1 MIEPK
6 EAIKQIEP
14 YDVPL
19 FAEHYELK
27 IDANENVFGC
37 SEKVIERLKN
47 ITTEDISRY
56 PHYGAVTKKIAEF
69 LSLSIDEIKV
79 TDGADEALAA
89 LIQTY
94 CDSEDEMLTVTPSF
108 SMPKLYA
115 NFVGAKVVEINYQK
129 RWEFPT
135 EDFLKEIETNPKI
148 KVVHLT
154 SPNNPTGECI
164 SEETAERILK
174 AAQDKLVI
182 FDETYGGYS
191 GKSMISR
198 VKDYENLAVV
208 KSFSKDF
215 ALAGLR
221 IGYIVTNAKRIKL
234 LKTVISPYSVN
245 SIAAIAAEAALS
257 DLKHFEKVKTE
268 IQKSK
273 EFLTKELEKLNFTIY
288 PSEANFILINAGEKA
303 DFVYLT
309 LLKNGIKIREYSNKL
324 MNGLLRITIPQVE
337 KAKKI
342 IELLQPKPTL
352 IFDMDGVLVDVS
364 NSYRTTIKKT
374 YEFFA
379 NKEISYDKISEAK
392 NSGGLNNDW
401 DLTDFLLNSE
411 GIIVD
416 REKLINVFEKIYFNN
431 GNGLINNE
439 KFLANRKFFEE
450 LSKKYN
456 LAIFTGRPRAEAIF
470 TLKKENVEEF
480 FYPIITMDDLP
491 KDRQKPDSL
500 GIEVIRNKIL
510 TTNEIFYFG
519 DTSDDMRCGKSANV
533 KTIGVLP
540 PQAKSTETEIRLA
553 KNGADRILK
562 AVTDFTLT
570 EEKILK

>member
-6 EAIKQIEP
+6 KAIKQIEP
-14 YDVPL
+14 YEVPL
-19 FAEHYELK
+19 FAEHYALK

-37 SEKVIERLKN
+37 SPKVIERLKN

-56 PHYGAVTKKIAEF
+56 PHYGAVTQKIAEY
-69 LSLSIDEIKV
+69 LNVSTDEIKV

-94 CDSEDEMLTVTPSF
+94 CDTDDVMLTVTPSF

-115 NFVGAKVVEINYQK
+115 NLAGAKVVELNYKK

-148 KVVHLT
+148 KIVHLT

-164 SEETAERILK
+164 SEEIAEKILK

-221 IGYIVTNAKRIKL
+221 IGYIVTNSERIRL

-245 SIAAIAAEAALS
+245 ALAAIAAEAALS
-257 DLKHFEKVKTE
+257 DLEHFERVKAE

-273 EFLTKELEKLNFTIY
+273 EILTNGFKNLGFTVY
-288 PSEANFILINAGEKA
+288 PSEANFVLINADEKA
-303 DFVYLT
+303 EFVYLT
-309 LLKNGIKIREYSNKL
+309 LLKNGIKVRKYSNKS
-324 MNGLLRITIPQVE
+324 MSGLLRITMPQVE

-342 IELLQPKPTL
+342 IEILQPKPTL
-352 IFDMDGVLVDVS
+352 IFDMDGVLADVS

-374 YEFFA
+374 YEYFSDR
-379 NKEISYDKISEAK
+379 EMSYERISEAK

-401 DLTDFLLNSE
+401 DLTEFLLNSD
-411 GIIVD
+411 GITVE
-416 REKLINVFEKIYFNN
+416 RQKLIEVFEKIYFDN
-431 GNGLINNE
+431 GNGLINQE
-439 KFLANRKFFEE
+439 KFLANRNFFEE

-456 LAIFTGRPRAEAIF
+456 LAIFTGRPCVEAIY

-491 KDRQKPDSL
+491 KNRQKPDSL
-500 GIEVIRNKIL
+500 GIEIIKNKIL
-510 TTNEIFYFG
+510 TTDEIFYFG
-519 DTSDDMRCGKSANV
+519 DTSDDMKCGKSAKV
-533 KTIGVLP
+533 KAIGVLP
-540 PQAKSTETEIRLA
+540 PQDKSAEMSARLLE
-553 KNGADRILK
+553 NGAARVLK
-562 AVTDFTLT
+562 TVTDFTHT

>member
-14 YDVPL
+14 YEVPL
-19 FAEHYELK
+19 FAEHYALK

-37 SEKVIERLKN
+37 SPKVIERLKN
-47 ITTEDISRY
+47 ITIEDISRY
-56 PHYGAVTKKIAEF
+56 PHYGAVTQKIAEY
-69 LSLSIDEIKV
+69 LKISIDEIKV

-94 CDSEDEMLTVTPSF
+94 CDADDVMLTVTPSF

-115 NFVGAKVVEINYQK
+115 NLAGAKVVELNYKK

-148 KVVHLT
+148 KIVHLT

-164 SEETAERILK
+164 SEEIAEKILK

-221 IGYIVTNAKRIKL
+221 IGYIVTNSERIRL

-245 SIAAIAAEAALS
+245 ALAAIAAETALS
-257 DLKHFEKVKTE
+257 DLEHFEKVKAE

-273 EFLTKELEKLNFTIY
+273 EILTNGLENLGFTVY
-288 PSEANFILINAGEKA
+288 PSEANFVLINADEKA
-303 DFVYLT
+303 EFVYLT
-309 LLKNGIKIREYSNKL
+309 LLKNGIKVRKYSNKS
-324 MNGLLRITIPQVE
+324 MSGLLRITMPQVE
-337 KAKKI
+337 KAKEI
-342 IELLQPKPTL
+342 IEILQPKPTL
-352 IFDMDGVLVDVS
+352 IFDMDGVLADVS

-374 YEFFA
+374 YEYFSDREM
-379 NKEISYDKISEAK
+379 NYERISEAK

-401 DLTDFLLNSE
+401 DLTEFLLKSD
-411 GIIVD
+411 GITVE
-416 REKLINVFEKIYFNN
+416 RQKLIEVFEKIYFDN
-431 GNGLINNE
+431 GNGLINQE
-439 KFLANRKFFEE
+439 KFLANRNFFEE

-456 LAIFTGRPRAEAIF
+456 LAIFTGRPSIEAIY

-500 GIEVIRNKIL
+500 GIEIIKNKIL
-510 TTNEIFYFG
+510 TTDEIFYFG
-519 DTSDDMRCGKSANV
+519 DTSDDMKCGKSANV
-533 KTIGVLP
+533 KAIGVLP
-540 PQAKSTETEIRLA
+540 PQDKSSEMSARLLE
-553 KNGADRILK
+553 NGADRVLK
-562 AVTDFTLT
+562 TVTDFTLT

>member
-6 EAIKQIEP
+6 KAIKQIEP
-14 YDVPL
+14 YEVPL
-19 FAEHYELK
+19 FAEHYALK

-37 SEKVIERLKN
+37 SPKVIERLKN

-56 PHYGAVTKKIAEF
+56 PHYGAVTQKIAEY
-69 LSLSIDEIKV
+69 LNVSTEEIKV

-94 CDSEDEMLTVTPSF
+94 CDTDDVMLTVTPSF

-115 NFVGAKVVEINYQK
+115 NLAGAKVVELDYKK

-221 IGYIVTNAKRIKL
+221 IGYIVTNSERIKL

-245 SIAAIAAEAALS
+245 SLAAIAAEAALS
-257 DLKHFEKVKTE
+257 DLEYFAKVKAE

-273 EFLTKELEKLNFTIY
+273 EILTNGFKNLGLTVY
-288 PSEANFILINAGEKA
+288 PSEANFVLINADEKA

-309 LLKNGIKIREYSNKL
+309 LLKNGIKVRKYSNKS
-324 MNGLLRITIPQVE
+324 MSGLLRITMPQVE
-337 KAKKI
+337 KAEKI
-342 IELLQPKPTL
+342 IEILQPKPTL
-352 IFDMDGVLVDVS
+352 IFDMDGVLADVS

-374 YEFFA
+374 YEYFSG
-379 NKEISYDKISEAK
+379 KKMSYDRISEAK

-401 DLTDFLLNSE
+401 DLTEFLLNSD
-411 GIIVD
+411 GITVE
-416 REKLINVFEKIYFNN
+416 RQKLVEVFEKIYFDD
-431 GNGLINNE
+431 GNGLINQE
-439 KFLANRKFFEE
+439 DFLADRNFFEE

-456 LAIFTGRPRAEAIF
+456 LAIFTGRPRVEAVY
-470 TLKKENVEEF
+470 TLKKENFAEF

-500 GIEVIRNKIL
+500 GIEIIKNKIL
-510 TTNEIFYFG
+510 TTDEIFYFG
-519 DTSDDMRCGKSANV
+519 DTSDDMKCGKSANA
-533 KTIGVLP
+533 KAIGVLP
-540 PQAKSTETEIRLA
+540 PQDKSPEMSARLLE
-553 KNGADRILK
+553 NGADRVLTT
-562 AVTDFTLT
+562 VTDFTHT

>member
-6 EAIKQIEP
+6 EAVKQIEP
-14 YDVPL
+14 YEVPL
-19 FAEHYELK
+19 FAETYSLK

-37 SEKVIERLKN
+37 SSKVIERLKN
-47 ITTEDISRY
+47 ITTDDISRY
-56 PHYGAVTKKIAEF
+56 PHYGTVTKKIAEY
-69 LSLSIDEIKV
+69 LKVSTDEIKI
-79 TDGADEALAA
+79 TDGADEALSA

-94 CDSEDEMLTVTPSF
+94 CNTDDVMLTVTPSF

-115 NFVGAKVVEINYQK
+115 NLAGAKVVEIGYQK

-148 KVVHLT
+148 KIVHLT

-164 SEETAERILK
+164 SEENAERILK
-174 AAQDKLVI
+174 VAKDKLVI

-191 GKSMISR
+191 DKSMISK

-221 IGYIVTNAKRIKL
+221 IGYIVTNSERIKL

-245 SIAAIAAEAALS
+245 SLAAIAAETALS
-257 DLKHFEKVKTE
+257 DLGHFEKVKEE
-268 IQKSK
+268 IKKSK
-273 EFLTKELEKLNFTIY
+273 EFLTNGFQKLGFTVY
-288 PSEANFILINAGEKA
+288 PSEANFLLINAGEKA

-309 LLKNGIKIREYSNKL
+309 LLKNGIKVRKFTDKL
-324 MNGLLRITIPQVE
+324 MNGLLRITIPQIE
-337 KAKKI
+337 NAEKI
-342 IELLQPKPTL
+342 IEFLQPKPTL
-352 IFDMDGVLVDVS
+352 IFDMDGVLADVS

-374 YEFFA
+374 YEYFS
-379 NKEISYDKISEAK
+379 NKEMSYNRISEAK

-401 DLTDFLLNSE
+401 DLTEFLLNSD
-411 GIIVD
+411 GITVE
-416 REKLINVFEKIYFNN
+416 REKLIDVFEKIYFDN
-431 GNGLINNE
+431 GNGLINQE
-439 KFLANRKFFEE
+439 KFLANRNFFKE

-456 LAIFTGRPRAEAIF
+456 LAIFTGRPSVEAIY

-500 GIEVIRNKIL
+500 GIEIIKSKVLATDEIL
-510 TTNEIFYFG
+510 YFG
-519 DTSDDMRCGKSANV
+519 DTSDDMKCGKSANV
-533 KTIGVLP
+533 TAIGVLP
-540 PQAKSTETEIRLA
+540 PQDKSSEMTVRLI
-553 KNGADRILK
+553 KNGADRVLK
-562 AVTDFTLT
+562 KVTDFTHT

>member
-14 YDVPL
+14 YEVPL
-19 FAEHYELK
+19 FAEHYALK

-37 SEKVIERLKN
+37 SPKVIERLKN
-47 ITTEDISRY
+47 ITIEDISRY
-56 PHYGAVTKKIAEF
+56 PHYGAVTQKIAEY
-69 LSLSIDEIKV
+69 LKISIDEIKV

-94 CDSEDEMLTVTPSF
+94 CDADDVMLTVTPSF

-115 NFVGAKVVEINYQK
+115 NLAGAKVVELNYKK

-135 EDFLKEIETNPKI
+135 EDFLQEIETNPKI
-148 KVVHLT
+148 KIVHLT

-164 SEETAERILK
+164 SEEIAEKILK

-221 IGYIVTNAKRIKL
+221 IGYIVTNSERIRL

-245 SIAAIAAEAALS
+245 VLAAIAAETALS
-257 DLKHFEKVKTE
+257 DLEHFEKVKAE

-273 EFLTKELEKLNFTIY
+273 EILTNGLENLGFTVY
-288 PSEANFILINAGEKA
+288 PSEANFVLINADEKA
-303 DFVYLT
+303 EFVYLT
-309 LLKNGIKIREYSNKL
+309 LLKNGIKVRKYSNKS
-324 MNGLLRITIPQVE
+324 MSGLLRITMPQVE
-337 KAKKI
+337 KAKEI
-342 IELLQPKPTL
+342 IEFLQPKPTL
-352 IFDMDGVLVDVS
+352 IFDMDGVLADVS

-374 YEFFA
+374 YEYFSDREM
-379 NKEISYDKISEAK
+379 NYERISEAK

-401 DLTDFLLNSE
+401 DLTEFLLKSD
-411 GIIVD
+411 GITVE
-416 REKLINVFEKIYFNN
+416 RQKLIEVFEKIYFDN
-431 GNGLINNE
+431 GNGLINQE
-439 KFLANRKFFEE
+439 KFLVNRNFFEE

-456 LAIFTGRPRAEAIF
+456 LAIFTGRPSIEAIY

-500 GIEVIRNKIL
+500 GIEIIKNKIL
-510 TTNEIFYFG
+510 TTDEIFYFG
-519 DTSDDMRCGKSANV
+519 DTSDDMKCGKSANV
-533 KTIGVLP
+533 KAIGVLP
-540 PQAKSTETEIRLA
+540 PQDKSSEMSARLLE
-553 KNGADRILK
+553 NGADRVLK
-562 AVTDFTLT
+562 TVTDFTHA

>member
-14 YDVPL
+14 YEVPL
-19 FAEHYELK
+19 FAEHYALK

-37 SEKVIERLKN
+37 SQKVIERLKN
-47 ITTEDISRY
+47 ITIEDISRY
-56 PHYGAVTKKIAEF
+56 PHYGAVTQKIAEY
-69 LSLSIDEIKV
+69 LKISIDEIKV

-94 CDSEDEMLTVTPSF
+94 CDADDVMLTVTPSF

-115 NFVGAKVVEINYQK
+115 NLAGAKVVELNYKK

-148 KVVHLT
+148 KIVHLT

-164 SEETAERILK
+164 SEEIAEKILK

-221 IGYIVTNAKRIKL
+221 IGYIVTNSERIRL

-245 SIAAIAAEAALS
+245 ALAAIAAETALS
-257 DLKHFEKVKTE
+257 DLEHFEKVKAE

-273 EFLTKELEKLNFTIY
+273 EILTNGLENLGFTVY
-288 PSEANFILINAGEKA
+288 PSEANFVLINADEKA
-303 DFVYLT
+303 EFVYLT
-309 LLKNGIKIREYSNKL
+309 LLKNGIKVRKYSNKS
-324 MNGLLRITIPQVE
+324 MSGLLRITMPQVE
-337 KAKKI
+337 KAKEI
-342 IELLQPKPTL
+342 IEILQPKPTL
-352 IFDMDGVLVDVS
+352 IFDMDGVLADVS

-374 YEFFA
+374 YEYFSDREM
-379 NKEISYDKISEAK
+379 NYERISEAK

-401 DLTDFLLNSE
+401 DLTEFLLKSD
-411 GIIVD
+411 GITVE
-416 REKLINVFEKIYFNN
+416 RQKLIEVFEKIYFDN
-431 GNGLINNE
+431 GNGLINQE
-439 KFLANRKFFEE
+439 KFLANRNFFEE

-456 LAIFTGRPRAEAIF
+456 LAIFTGRPSIEAIY

-500 GIEVIRNKIL
+500 GIEIIKNKIL
-510 TTNEIFYFG
+510 TTDEIFYFG
-519 DTSDDMRCGKSANV
+519 DTSDDMKCGKSANV
-533 KTIGVLP
+533 KAIGVLP
-540 PQAKSTETEIRLA
+540 PQDKSSEMSARLLE
-553 KNGADRILK
+553 NGADRVLK
-562 AVTDFTLT
+562 TVTDFMHT

>member
-14 YDVPL
+14 YEVPL
-19 FAEHYELK
+19 FAEHYALK

-37 SEKVIERLKN
+37 SPKVIERLKN
-47 ITTEDISRY
+47 ITIEDISRY
-56 PHYGAVTKKIAEF
+56 PHYGAVTQKIAEY
-69 LSLSIDEIKV
+69 LKISIDEIKV

-94 CDSEDEMLTVTPSF
+94 CDADDVMLTVTPSF

-115 NFVGAKVVEINYQK
+115 NLAGAKVVELNYKK

-148 KVVHLT
+148 KIVHLT

-164 SEETAERILK
+164 SEEIAEKILK

-221 IGYIVTNAKRIKL
+221 IGYIVTNSERIRL

-245 SIAAIAAEAALS
+245 ALAAIAAETALS
-257 DLKHFEKVKTE
+257 DLEHFEKVKAE

-273 EFLTKELEKLNFTIY
+273 EILTNGLENLGFTVY
-288 PSEANFILINAGEKA
+288 PSEANFVLINADEKA
-303 DFVYLT
+303 EFVYLT
-309 LLKNGIKIREYSNKL
+309 LLKNGIKVRKYSNKS
-324 MNGLLRITIPQVE
+324 MSGLLRITMPQVE
-337 KAKKI
+337 KAQEI
-342 IELLQPKPTL
+342 IEILQPKPTL
-352 IFDMDGVLVDVS
+352 IFDMDGVLADVS

-374 YEFFA
+374 YEYFSDREM
-379 NKEISYDKISEAK
+379 NYERISEAK

-401 DLTDFLLNSE
+401 DLTEFLLKSD
-411 GIIVD
+411 GITVE
-416 REKLINVFEKIYFNN
+416 RQKLIEVFEKIYFDN
-431 GNGLINNE
+431 GNGLINQE
-439 KFLANRKFFEE
+439 KFLANRNFFEE

-456 LAIFTGRPRAEAIF
+456 LAIFTGRPSIEAIY

-500 GIEVIRNKIL
+500 GIEIIKNKIL
-510 TTNEIFYFG
+510 TTDEIFYFG
-519 DTSDDMRCGKSANV
+519 DTSDDMKCGKSANV
-533 KTIGVLP
+533 KAIGVLP
-540 PQAKSTETEIRLA
+540 PQDKSSEMSARLLE
-553 KNGADRILK
+553 NGADIVLK
-562 AVTDFTLT
+562 TVTDFTLT